1 MMAHAPRGR
10 GTSTVASVNHMG
22 FHLEQKATQ
31 IVAALAWVP
40 ENQRDVIIE
49 ALSPT
54 GLRERVREMF
64 GA

>member
-1 MMAHAPRGR
+1 M
-10 GTSTVASVNHMG
+10 ASVNHMG